1 MVEDP
6 MEWREV
12 SGNWILVP
20 TDPIAIL
27 HFLGGAFVATAPSL
41 TYGWLLENL
50 AQAGYLVVATPF
62 LNGFDH
68 EAIAE
73 TVLLNFIQAQD
84 YLYRSV
90 LPPGTTL
97 PVYGLGHSMGCK
109 LHLLINSLW
118 EVERA
123 GNIYLS
129 FNNYPAQAAI
139 PLLEQLGQFN
149 PTFNLEFTPSPQATL
164 ALIADDYPVSRN
176 LLIKFRSDNLDQ
188 TRSLSEV
195 LVRRFPHSTEVRILQ
210 GTHTTPIAQD
220 VVWQV
225 GQTFTPLDALGQ
237 FFKQEWYRDLNRLK
251 NDLLRWLAPSQGY
264 S

>member
-1 MVEDP
+1 
-6 MEWREV
+6 MEWQQV
-12 SGNWILVP
+12 SGNWILAP
-20 TDPIAIL
+20 AHPIAIL

-62 LNGFDH
+62 LNGLDH
-68 EAIAE
+68 EAMAE
-73 TVLLNFIQAQD
+73 TVLRNFIQAQP
-84 YLYRSV
+84 YLQTRAR
-90 LPPGTTL
+90 L

-123 GNIYLS
+123 GNIYIS

-139 PLLEQLGQFN
+139 PLLEQLGQLN
-149 PTFNLEFTPSPQATL
+149 STFNVEFTPSPSATL
-164 ALIADDYPVSRN
+164 ALVAEDYPVSRN

-195 LVRRFPHSTEVRILQ
+195 LIRRFPHSTAVRILP
-210 GTHTTPIAQD
+210 GSHTTPIAQD
-220 VVWQV
+220 VAWQP
-225 GQTFTPLDALGQ
+225 GQAFTPLDVLGQ
-237 FFKQEWYRDLNRLK
+237 FLKQEWYRDLQQLK
-251 NDLLRWLAPSQGY
+251 QDLLSWLESPGRGS
-264 S
+264 

>member
-1 MVEDP
+1 
-6 MEWREV
+6 MEWQEV
-12 SGNWILVP
+12 SGNWILAP
-20 TDPIAIL
+20 TRPIAML

-73 TVLLNFIQAQD
+73 TVLINFLQAQD

-90 LPPGTTL
+90 LPPGAAL

-118 EVERA
+118 EVERR
-123 GNIYLS
+123 GNIYIS

-139 PLLEQLGQFN
+139 PLWEQLGQLN
-149 PTFNLEFTPSPQATL
+149 PSLSLEFTPSPPATL
-164 ALIADDYPVSRN
+164 ALIAEDYPVSRN
-176 LLIKFRSDNLDQ
+176 LLIKFRNDNLDQ

-195 LVRRFPHSTEVRILQ
+195 LVGRFPHSTAVRILP

-220 VVWQV
+220 IAWQP
-225 GQTFTPLDALGQ
+225 GQSFTPLDALGQ
-237 FFKQEWYRDLNRLK
+237 FLKQEWYRDLQQLK
-251 NDLLRWLAPSQGY
+251 KDLVRWLGSPPQDG
-264 S
+264 